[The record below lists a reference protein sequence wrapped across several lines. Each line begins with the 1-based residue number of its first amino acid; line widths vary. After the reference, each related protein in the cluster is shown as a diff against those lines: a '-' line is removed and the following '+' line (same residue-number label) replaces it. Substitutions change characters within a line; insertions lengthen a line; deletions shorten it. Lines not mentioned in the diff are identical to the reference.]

1 MKSTSSININ
11 IAYLNLDKLDH
22 SMMYSKLHNKL
33 IILISCVAQSPWT
46 GFGWLNVF
54 LHKNMLFSYTR
65 TKDLEHTLI
74 ILSPGSSST
83 YSPSYDSSDR
93 CILLINH
100 NISVT
105 TVAQILNIN
114 ESMLS
119 FMILYILKMWIC
131 MTHSYEMALIIS
143 KYFFYMYFDLMLSC
157 ESLLVFWYCDLFSRS
172 FGARDT
178 EEW

>member
-1 MKSTSSININ
+1 MRSTSSININ
-11 IAYLNLDKLDH
+11 IDYLNLAKLDH
-22 SMMYSKLHNKL
+22 SMMNSKLHNKL

-83 YSPSYDSSDR
+83 YSPSYDGSDR

-105 TVAQILNIN
+105 TVAQILNTN

-119 FMILYILKMWIC
+119 FMILYILKM
-131 MTHSYEMALIIS
+131 
-143 KYFFYMYFDLMLSC
+143 
-157 ESLLVFWYCDLFSRS
+157 
-172 FGARDT
+172 
-178 EEW
+178 